1 MNRKTFLGLII
12 FSVALLPSL
21 ATAAVIVHSTVNV
34 NTNTNQDNPVY
45 LAQGPGYAIANE
57 LGYISLTGNGQTTT
71 GSQSLYLNT
80 TPGTGNTT
88 LMNSLEIVNATS
100 SSFSGSVFVY
110 LNGTLPTGVSIYYSS
125 NQMNFSNDQVQGG
138 TLLQTGSPIHMNSG
152 DIYLSIVLQGSLSS
166 VSNDRMTLQVEY
178 L

>member
-21 ATAAVIVHSTVNV
+21 ATAAVIVHNPINV
-34 NTNTNQDNPVY
+34 STNTNQNNPVY
-45 LAQGPGYAIANE
+45 MAGGPGYSIANE
-57 LGYISLTGNGQTTT
+57 LGYLALTGNGQKST
-71 GSQSLYLNT
+71 GSQNLYLNT

-100 SSFSGSVFVY
+100 SSFSGSVVLF
-110 LNGTLPTGVSIYYSS
+110 LNGTLPSGVAIYYSNSEMSYS
-125 NQMNFSNDQVQGG
+125 NGQVQGG
-138 TLLQTGSPIHMNSG
+138 TLLQTGAPVHMTSSH
-152 DIYLSIVLQGSLSS
+152 IYLSLVIDGSMKA
-166 VSNDRMTLQVEY
+166 VSNDKMTLQVEY